1 MRPEA
6 GVSETSTAN
15 VAIVYGGRGLAPASE
30 PSDERTSPISLHA
43 WRIEFTNPET
53 SLPIAVTCP
62 PPAYQPWTTYTG
74 HM

>member
-30 PSDERTSPISLHA
+30 PSDERTSPIALHA
-43 WRIEFTNPET
+43 
-53 SLPIAVTCP
+53 
-62 PPAYQPWTTYTG
+62 
-74 HM
+74 